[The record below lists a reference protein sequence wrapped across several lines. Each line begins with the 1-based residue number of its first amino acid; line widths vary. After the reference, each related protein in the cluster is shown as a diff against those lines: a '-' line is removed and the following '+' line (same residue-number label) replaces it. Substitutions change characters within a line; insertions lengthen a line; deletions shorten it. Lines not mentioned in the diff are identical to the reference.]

1 MDNDERP
8 VEHTTI
14 IETGGSGS
22 GGIVAVVVLIIVVLG
37 LLYVFRDQL
46 GLGSKATTINI
57 PDKIN
62 VNVN

>member
-1 MDNDERP
+1 MDNDELP

-14 IETGGSGS
+14 IETGGGGS

>member
-14 IETGGSGS
+14 IENGGGDS

>member
-1 MDNDERP
+1 

-14 IETGGSGS
+14 IENGGGGS

>member
-14 IETGGSGS
+14 IENGGGGS

>member
-14 IETGGSGS
+14 IETGGGGS